1 MKILAM
7 EREVPGTAVEQFTPY
22 LRAEALR
29 VWELNKAE
37 VLREIYFRKDRP
49 AAVLILECADV
60 EEAKKV
66 LDTLPLVKA
75 GLIVFEIIPLAP
87 YPGYARLFTE

>member
-7 EREVPGTAVEQFTPY
+7 EKEVPGIAVEQFTPH

-37 VLREIYFRKDRP
+37 VIREIYFRKDRP
-49 AAVLILECADV
+49 AAVLILECANV
-60 EEAKKV
+60 EEARKV

-75 GLIVFEIIPLAP
+75 GLITFEIIPLAP